1 MGWSDKRSAGTVTSS
16 AAYLELL
23 HRARRELD
31 VPEAPNFVD
40 VVALLESWGATPM
53 PVGTQEANLF
63 DEYVEEPLVAYQAS
77 ITDQRLIA
85 AHLTADEREAF
96 LGDEDDEDPVPPEE
110 HPGDEDDGWTA
121 IAGQLGSARRVIVV
135 LERDRHAPQRVGNFR
150 VHGAGQWIRE
160 SLWAATGVMPRDP
173 GSRGSALYSQG
184 LDLLR
189 PERPDQPVAL
199 YDRLPGRLWTA
210 YVALVRPRWRRVRRH
225 YLQAGDGP
233 VRH

>member
-1 MGWSDKRSAGTVTSS
+1 MTS
-16 AAYLELL
+16 AAAYAEVL

-31 VPEAPNFVD
+31 VPEAPNLVD

-63 DEYVEEPLVAYQAS
+63 DEYVEELLVAYQAS
-77 ITDQRLIA
+77 ITD
-85 AHLTADEREAF
+85 
-96 LGDEDDEDPVPPEE
+96 
-110 HPGDEDDGWTA
+110 
-121 IAGQLGSARRVIVV
+121 RR

-210 YVALVRPRWRRVRRH
+210 YVALVRPRWRRVRRPH
-225 YLQAGDGP
+225 LQAGDGP